1 MNLLKSALAAGLC
14 CVGASSMAADGEIS
28 FVGSIDATTCSVNV
42 GDVNNS
48 GSPSVA
54 LGNVSSLSLKK
65 LNDTAGAAA
74 FEVRLQASGVQDE
87 DCDLS
92 GKTATVRFLGLS
104 GVAGPNGEWLG
115 LENAG
120 SEGVARNVA
129 VQIRDAAGN
138 DVQMGRSSS
147 EYADLSKPLRF
158 TANYIATGP
167 ATPGT
172 ANAKAS
178 FSVDYK

>member
-1 MNLLKSALAAGLC
+1 MNLLKSALAVGLC
-14 CVGASSMAADGEIS
+14 CVATSGMAADGEIS
-28 FVGSIDATTCSVNV
+28 FVGSVNASTCSVSV
-42 GDVNNS
+42 GDVNNTAS
-48 GSPSVA
+48 SIVS
-54 LGNVSSLSLKK
+54 LGNVSSQSLKK

-74 FEVRLQASGVQDE
+74 FELHLQASGVEDE

-92 GKTATVRFLGLS
+92 DKTATVRFLGMS

-120 SEGVARNVA
+120 SDGVARNVA

-147 EYADLSKPLRF
+147 EYANLSEPLRF
-158 TANYIATGP
+158 TANYIATGA